1 MENMLRI
8 ILQYEKTP
16 LHYASYHGQLA
27 VVELLIRLRADVN
40 GVDRVSYYVCMCL
53 LLHQV
58 QRKQN

>member
-40 GVDRVSYYVCMCL
+40 GVDRVSYMFTYITCYCS
-53 LLHQV
+53 
-58 QRKQN
+58 